1 MHALI
6 GHVHT
11 MQLIDGAE
19 LTHMRTAAASAAAVK
34 VCIIQIERLSFN
46 KKVFD
51 SNVLH

>member
-6 GHVHT
+6 SHVHT

-34 VCIIQIERLSFN
+34 VCIMYNTLVVRYEQVVI
-46 KKVFD
+46 V
-51 SNVLH
+51 